1 MTRRVSAPETGPVAM
16 PQFQYD
22 TEPLDENEDVLGVF
36 YGGRGSVGQQFV
48 VTNRRLL
55 LGPIDTGIALQV
67 DAYLLDKTAG
77 GGGSLL
83 KSLLSEY
90 APMNPKTVW
99 LRHVSNVE
107 ATNNA
112 SLFKAPGVRV
122 TTATG
127 EVLDLGIV
135 KTATTR
141 SGNKDNNG
149 VRDRLVR
156 LLAEAVASAK
166 QAPAQPV

>member
-1 MTRRVSAPETGPVAM
+1 M

-55 LGPIDTGIALQV
+55 LGPIDTGIALQI
-67 DAYLLDKTAG
+67 DAYLLDKTTG
-77 GGGSLL
+77 GGGGLL

-90 APMNPKTVW
+90 APMNPKTIW

-122 TTATG
+122 ATATG
-127 EVLDLGIV
+127 EVLDLQIV
-135 KTATTR
+135 ETTTTM
-141 SGNKDNNG
+141 SIKKVNNG
-149 VRDRLVR
+149 VRDRFVR
-156 LLAEAVASAK
+156 VLQEAVASAK
-166 QAPAQPV
+166 QAPAPPV

>member
-1 MTRRVSAPETGPVAM
+1 M
-16 PQFQYD
+16 PQFEYD

-55 LGPIDTGIALQV
+55 LGPLDTRIALQI
-67 DAYLLDKTAG
+67 DTYLLDKTAG

-90 APMNPKTVW
+90 APMNPKTIW
-99 LRHVSNVE
+99 LRHVSSVE

-127 EVLDLGIV
+127 EIIDLQIV
-135 KTATTR
+135 ETSTTMSVKR
-141 SGNKDNNG
+141 VNNA
-149 VRDRLVR
+149 VRDRFVEVLQG
-156 LLAEAVASAK
+156 AVASAK
-166 QAPAQPV
+166 QAPAQPL

>member
-1 MTRRVSAPETGPVAM
+1 M

-55 LGPIDTGIALQV
+55 LGPVDTGIAQQV
-67 DAYLLDKTAG
+67 DSYLLDKAAG

-90 APMNPKTVW
+90 APMSPQTVW
-99 LRHVSNVE
+99 LRHVSSVE
-107 ATNNA
+107 ATNDA
-112 SLFKAPGVRV
+112 RLFKAPGVRV

-127 EVLDLGIV
+127 EALDLQIV
-135 KTATTR
+135 ETTTTR
-141 SGNKDNNG
+141 SGKKVNNE
-149 VRDRLVR
+149 VRDRFVQVLG
-156 LLAEAVASAK
+156 EAVASAK